1 MLTLGLAA
9 VGLSAAIGAGYIPR
23 HAEIGS
29 AECAPD
35 DSAERHVSGPQQEP
49 ESHVSGPQ
57 QEPESHVSGPQ
68 QEVDYEL
75 LGLALGVSHSFIW
88 PFFTGSVNQF
98 VSQFNPSIRSINSP
112 LGRLSSSRSVH

>member
-9 VGLSAAIGAGYIPR
+9 VGLAAAIGAGYIR
-23 HAEIGS
+23 RRAEIAIS
-29 AECAPD
+29 AECAPV
-35 DSAERHVSGPQQEP
+35 DSA
-49 ESHVSGPQ
+49 
-57 QEPESHVSGPQ
+57 ESHVSGPQ

-98 VSQFNPSIRSINSP
+98 VTQFN
-112 LGRLSSSRSVH
+112 

>member
-35 DSAERHVSGPQQEP
+35 DSAER
-49 ESHVSGPQ
+49 HVSGPQ

>member
-9 VGLSAAIGAGYIPR
+9 VGLAAATGAGYIPR
-23 HAEIGS
+23 RAEIGP

-35 DSAERHVSGPQQEP
+35 DSAEG
-49 ESHVSGPQ
+49 
-57 QEPESHVSGPQ
+57 HVSGPQ

-98 VSQFNPSIRSINSP
+98 VTQFNPSIRSINSP
-112 LGRLSSSRSVH
+112 LGD